1 MSSKIKNIIIIGVVA
16 IVLVLIYI
24 FFIKKGPDATTLLT
38 TPSGAPATNETGGSA
53 TNEVNPG
60 FLSVLLS
67 VKNIKLDES
76 IFKNSA
82 FASLKDSSIVLTQDG
97 TEGRV
102 NPFAPIGT
110 EPTSINT
117 SGETN
122 QQGIVEIT
130 NPLDTTGSLPVVIP
144 TPAVSVDAPAASTDT
159 KTGTDTKKN

>member
-67 VKNIKLDES
+67 VKNIKLDDPAPVNIHSGS
-76 IFKNSA
+76 IPLTRA
-82 FASLKDSSIVLTQDG
+82 IVLIMPSQLTGGDVRNNHG
-97 TEGRV
+97 RYSSRTVITFGEGGYHASSTSALIIV
-102 NPFAPIGT
+102 LLFSSLSNSS
-110 EPTSINT
+110 PT
-117 SGETN
+117 
-122 QQGIVEIT
+122 V
-130 NPLDTTGSLPVVIP
+130 L
-144 TPAVSVDAPAASTDT
+144 
-159 KTGTDTKKN
+159 KNVPP